1 MPEPRLLVDGLT
13 EAIGLIEREK
23 ERKKMRQSTYPIEP
37 TSPAETERGRKKADP
52 INPSVAFKI
61 KI

>member
-23 ERKKMRQSTYPIEP
+23 ERKK
-37 TSPAETERGRKKADP
+37 
-52 INPSVAFKI
+52 
-61 KI
+61 